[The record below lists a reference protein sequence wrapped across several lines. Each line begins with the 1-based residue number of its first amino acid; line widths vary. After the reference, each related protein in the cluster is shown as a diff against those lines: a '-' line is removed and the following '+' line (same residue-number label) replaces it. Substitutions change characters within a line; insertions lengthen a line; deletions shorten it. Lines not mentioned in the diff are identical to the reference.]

1 MKKLVRKFGKYNVAT
16 FIIMGVGLIIFAL
29 TPLLLWLF
37 EIDSDIVGFLIF
49 LIGLVMWVVG
59 LIVRLI
65 KKVRSN
71 KGGAGGG

>member
-16 FIIMGVGLIIFAL
+16 FIIMAVGIILFLI

-37 EIDSDIVGFLIF
+37 DLDSDIVGFLIF

-59 LIVRLI
+59 FIVR
-65 KKVRSN
+65 KVRSN
-71 KGGAGGG
+71 MGKKNLG